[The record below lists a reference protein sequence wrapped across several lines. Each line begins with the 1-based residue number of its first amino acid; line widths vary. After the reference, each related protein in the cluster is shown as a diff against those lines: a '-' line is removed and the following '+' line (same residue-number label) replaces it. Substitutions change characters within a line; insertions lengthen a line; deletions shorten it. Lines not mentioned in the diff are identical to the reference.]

1 MALFY
6 FLRHGET
13 LWNAE
18 GRLCGRTD
26 VALSDTGRQQAQLL
40 ARRVQRILIDVLYA
54 SPLKRALETARIIG
68 QAIGRDPVVDF
79 QLAEMN

>member
-13 LWNAE
+13 AWNAE

-26 VALSDTGRQQAQLL
+26 VALSDAGRPAPATEFLL
-40 ARRVQRILIDVLYA
+40 DARER
-54 SPLKRALETARIIG
+54 SS
-68 QAIGRDPVVDF
+68 
-79 QLAEMN
+79 